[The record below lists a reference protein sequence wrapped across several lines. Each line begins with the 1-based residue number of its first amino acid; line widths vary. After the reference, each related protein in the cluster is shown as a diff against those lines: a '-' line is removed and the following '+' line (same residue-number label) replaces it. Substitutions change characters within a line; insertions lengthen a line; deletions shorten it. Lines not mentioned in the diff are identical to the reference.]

1 MTLAKNEQLFTECT
15 DLVQSCLNLWS
26 PEVSSSVQLLGA
38 DGTVTSEV
46 AFDAR
51 CLEAPSTVADYR
63 LVFDGFA
70 TIIEPTHFKNDYYNF
85 LALCKFGP
93 EKGRLEVKTFINS
106 MPADYSTSKYVA
118 KSTTTFL
125 NDHYGLELASEKKKG
140 PAKHKTD
147 WVWCATSENDFPAI
161 SLVLNLRHSTCAGLP
176 KLLVKSLK
184 ECLTIFS
191 REDGWPLTDCKQ
203 RF

>member
-15 DLVQSCLNLWS
+15 DFVQSCLNLWS

-93 EKGRLEVKTFINS
+93 
-106 MPADYSTSKYVA
+106 
-118 KSTTTFL
+118 
-125 NDHYGLELASEKKKG
+125 
-140 PAKHKTD
+140 
-147 WVWCATSENDFPAI
+147 
-161 SLVLNLRHSTCAGLP
+161 
-176 KLLVKSLK
+176 
-184 ECLTIFS
+184 
-191 REDGWPLTDCKQ
+191 
-203 RF
+203 